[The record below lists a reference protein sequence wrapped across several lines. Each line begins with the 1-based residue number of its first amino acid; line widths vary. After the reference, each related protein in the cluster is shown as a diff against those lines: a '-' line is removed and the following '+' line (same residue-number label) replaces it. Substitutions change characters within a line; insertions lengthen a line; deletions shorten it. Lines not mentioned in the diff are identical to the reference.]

1 MESKTFKYNDLSE
14 WDKTF
19 LQSLSLYER
28 HSKCA
33 AKNVA
38 CILTKDNNILSIGIN
53 GTLQGKT
60 NCNEL
65 FKKSSNKWFKKD
77 ADNEWIEAKNGEH
90 SKWSL
95 LNEIHAEMNAIKKAS
110 QNNGFN
116 LDGATAYVSYSPCF
130 NCAKMLVLFGIRRI
144 VFREAYDDINE
155 VSEFLKENEIEFIRG
170 WKDNKYD
177 EETLLELVFL
187 FSLRLGKNVP
197 QFM

>member
-1 MESKTFKYNDLSE
+1 MIFILHYDIIPVGVIHMERTLEGEQQRLSE

-19 LQSLSLYER
+19 IQSLSLYEK

-38 CILTKDNNILSIGIN
+38 CILTKNNNILSIGIN
-53 GTLQGKT
+53 GTLPGKI

-65 FKKSSNKWFKKD
+65 FKKSNCKWFKISDREKK
-77 ADNEWIEAKNGEH
+77 EWIEDRDGAH

-116 LDGATAYVSYSPCF
+116 LEGSTAYVSYSPCF
-130 NCAKMLVLFGIRRI
+130 NCAKMLVLFGIKRI
-144 VFREAYDDINE
+144 VYREAYDDINE
-155 VSEFLKENEIEFIRG
+155 VSGFLKDNNIILIQASE
-170 WKDNKYD
+170 KDMK
-177 EETLLELVFL
+177 
-187 FSLRLGKNVP
+187 
-197 QFM
+197 